1 MTRSLITIFYG
12 TVLIVCGATLGAMM
26 VVEYDGTILPSTL
39 AMWFVVSLI
48 GILVCDGLLQF
59 GIRRGYIQ

>member
-26 VVEYDGTILPSTL
+26 VVEYDGTILPFTL
-39 AMWFVVSLI
+39 AQWLLVSLV
-48 GILVCDGLLQF
+48 GILVCDWLLQY
-59 GIRRGYIQ
+59 GIRRGYIE